1 MQRRNKG
8 QEMGREGIQ
17 LGWGVRKT
25 QGLQAVLTTGE
36 KKGDKE
42 FGQISRLIRYQ
53 GLVDSHLTDLVEI
66 LLQLAFAG
74 PAKTEAKV

>member
-36 KKGDKE
+36 KKGGCEEHEEPK
-42 FGQISRLIRYQ
+42 LK
-53 GLVDSHLTDLVEI
+53 LTDPEQGIDV
-66 LLQLAFAG
+66 
-74 PAKTEAKV
+74 